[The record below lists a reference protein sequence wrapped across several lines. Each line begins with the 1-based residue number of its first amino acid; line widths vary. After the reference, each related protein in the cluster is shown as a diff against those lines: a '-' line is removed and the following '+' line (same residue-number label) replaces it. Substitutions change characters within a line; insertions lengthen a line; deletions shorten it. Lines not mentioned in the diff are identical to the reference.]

1 MGTPIDIEGDY
12 TEGNAC
18 TICWG
23 PGKTFGDVPTPKF
36 LCLNVSGIEK
46 CPGAPVDPP
55 NGYWVL
61 EQRADF
67 SCMWERTLGPYYIA
81 WWFEAALT
89 FCWIW
94 DRAMVNLWLF
104 ADNKPKCSNFVDS
117 SLGLCGAGKYGIK
130 GTVRLAHTKNPIA
143 AALLL
148 EYNLN
153 RHENSFMES
162 WPIEDGIE
170 VVRYANLQTP
180 MCVYVKHD
188 SNLAEM
194 HLEPFG
200 PG

>member
-1 MGTPIDIEGDY
+1 MGTPIDTEGTY
-12 TEGNAC
+12 EEGNAC
-18 TICWG
+18 TRCWG
-23 PGKTFGDVPTPKF
+23 PGRAFGDAPTPKF
-36 LCLNVSGIEK
+36 LCFIVENIEK
-46 CPGAPVDPP
+46 CPIAPIDPP
-55 NGYWVL
+55 NGFWVL
-61 EQRADF
+61 EQNAVNPNIWARF
-67 SCMWERTLGPYYIA
+67 YGPYYFYWEFDA
-81 WWFEAALT
+81 GFT
-89 FCWIW
+89 FCWILDNTLSW
-94 DRAMVNLWLF
+94 FWFWGENYPVCANLVENDLQ
-104 ADNKPKCSNFVDS
+104 V
-117 SLGLCGAGKYGIK
+117 CGGARYGKK
-130 GTVRLAHTKNPIA
+130 GTVRLAYTKNPIA